1 MYPSPRATT
10 RRAGVQ
16 TLVLWAAVLP
26 LLGVGATRAG
36 DLDAPAPP
44 DDGTSA
50 MYTLQ
55 DLYQRLYDG
64 SPGTK
69 RGDTFAEPAS
79 GPAPT
84 MYTLDQIMALMP
96 ALDDSDGAA
105 AANVLQGKTF
115 WGLTNGEWGLN
126 TGTLAEQTP
135 TADSVSQPAGVY
147 EAFDLS
153 TVDMDLASGNIKS
166 GMTIFGVSGDSNVVD
181 TSLGDAAAGDLL
193 AGKTAYVQGQSVTG
207 TVAAGTDVTGADGA
221 ISFDIP
227 NGLYSGDKT
236 CTATDAD
243 LTAENVKT
251 GVGIFDVTG
260 SYSCTEP
267 TGDATAADVLS
278 GKTFSNADGT
288 DLTGTMPDK
297 EGDNAS
303 TGQAYTAGGPVKL
316 TAPTGYYDGD
326 DTVTATESQVVA
338 LDADLV
344 GGNIA
349 SGKDIF
355 GVAGTA
361 VVATGTAVAAEVLS
375 GKTFST
381 ASAAGLSG
389 SMANVGKQD
398 ITPGTSAQ
406 TITQGYHDGTGT
418 VAGDADLVG
427 GNIASGKDI
436 FGVAGTAVVATGT
449 AVAAEVLSGKTF
461 STASAAGLSG
471 SMANVGKQDITPGTS
486 AQTITQGYHDGTGSV
501 TGDSDLVTGNIRSGV
516 TIFDVPGAT
525 NVVNTS
531 EATNPVEAARMKT
544 GDVAFV
550 NGAKVTG
557 TGTQTL
563 SNASTTVNEGYY
575 VATALNTI
583 DADLAAGNIKKDT
596 VIFGVTG
603 TYEGGGTPA
612 PVDKTGQT
620 MSYATGDDGD
630 LKKGVAWPSP
640 RFNDNSDGTI
650 TDNLTGLIW
659 LKNANC
665 TETVGGV
672 SKTNGYL
679 TWANALTWSNA
690 LANGSCSLSDGSAA
704 GAWRLPNIKELQSL
718 VDFGRFNPALPFEHP
733 FSGVQSGDY
742 WSSTS
747 LAVNTRYAWVLY
759 LGHGYVSVGDKSV
772 GYYVWPVRGRQ

>member
-406 TITQGYHDGTGT
+406 TITQGYHDGTG
-418 VAGDADLVG
+418 
-427 GNIASGKDI
+427 
-436 FGVAGTAVVATGT
+436 
-449 AVAAEVLSGKTF
+449 
-461 STASAAGLSG
+461 
-471 SMANVGKQDITPGTS
+471 
-486 AQTITQGYHDGTGSV
+486 SV

-747 LAVNTRYAWVLY
+747 LAGNAIRAWFLY
-759 LGHGYVSVGDKSV
+759 LYYGDVYHDGKS
-772 GYYVWPVRGRQ
+772 GGSYVWPVRGRQ